1 MAEITL
7 ILPHQLFR
15 EHPALDKG
23 RDVVL
28 VEEPLFFTQFP
39 FHIQRLQYQ
48 RAIMQAYRHG
58 LQEQGFQVHYVEFH
72 EPESDLRRLI
82 PHLAAGG
89 CRHIY
94 ATDPEDDWLSD
105 RLERGT
111 RQSVVGLTLLESPQF
126 LNSREDLE
134 AWFPGRKRYFQTDF
148 YIRQRKRLGLLLDSD
163 GGPAGG
169 KWSFDTENR
178 KRFPRGQKPP
188 APAMPAP
195 GPWITEARSYIRRH
209 FPNNP
214 GAAEGPVR
222 YPVTFAE
229 SEAWLE
235 DFIRNRLAGFGP
247 YEDAMVR
254 DEIILH
260 HSVLSPMLNSGL
272 LTPAKVLQSVLD
284 HAARTAIPP
293 ASLEG
298 FIRQLTGW
306 REFIRGMYRYE
317 GRRQRTT
324 NFWGFTR
331 KIPPSFWDGSTGI
344 EPVDT
349 VIRRVLETGYCHH
362 IERLMILGNFMML
375 CGFDPDEVYAWFMAL
390 FMDACD
396 WVMVPNVYG
405 MSQFADGG
413 LMTTKPY
420 LSGSNY
426 LMKMG
431 DFRPGP
437 WQDVW
442 DGLFWRFLHVHREVF
457 AGHPRWSM
465 LIRTWD
471 KMADSRRASH
481 LEAAAGWF
489 EVLDA

>member
-1 MAEITL
+1 MAELTL
-7 ILPHQLFR
+7 ILPHQLFQ
-15 EHPALDKG
+15 EHPALEAG
-23 RDVVL
+23 REVIL

-39 FHIQRLQYQ
+39 FHVQHLQYQ
-48 RAIMQAYRHG
+48 RATMQAYRDWLHV
-58 LQEQGFQVHYVEFH
+58 QGFQVDYVEFH
-72 EPESDLRRLI
+72 EPESDLRQLI
-82 PHLAAGG
+82 PRLAAGG

-94 ATDPEDDWLSD
+94 AADPEDDWLLD
-105 RLERGT
+105 RLQKGT
-111 RQSVVGLTLLESPQF
+111 RCAGMELTLLENPQF

-134 AWFPGRKRYFQTDF
+134 AWFPGRKKYFQTAF
-148 YIRQRKRLGLLLDSD
+148 YIQQRKRLGLLLDSD

-178 KRFPRGQKPP
+178 KRYPRGLKPP

-195 GPWITEARSYIRRH
+195 GPWITEARAYVQKN

-214 GAAEGPVR
+214 GAAEGAIR
-222 YPVTFAE
+222 YPVTFLE

-235 DFIRNRLAGFGP
+235 DFIRHRLADFGP
-247 YEDAMVR
+247 YEDAMVCN
-254 DEIILH
+254 EVILH
-260 HSVLSPMLNSGL
+260 HSILSPMLNSGL
-272 LTPAKVLQSVLD
+272 LTPARVLQSVLEYP
-284 HAARTAIPP
+284 ARTEIPP

-349 VIRRVLETGYCHH
+349 VIRRILDTGYCHH
-362 IERLMILGNFMML
+362 IERLMVLGNFMLL
-375 CGFDPDEVYAWFMAL
+375 CEFDPDEVYAWFMAM
-390 FMDACD
+390 FVDAYD

-442 DGLFWRFLHVHREVF
+442 DGLFWRFLHVHRAVF
-457 AGHPRWSM
+457 AGNPRWSM
-465 LIRTWD
+465 LLRTWENMD
-471 KMADSRRASH
+471 AVKRATR
-481 LEAAAGWF
+481 LQEAERWF
-489 EVLDA
+489 QALDA